1 MINVVGG
8 EFLAFPNCKLTVASG
23 ASSPFIYLDSTDRK
37 LLADLSLSLRYPR
50 LRLTKHLGNAAM
62 HFIYSGGFLLGT
74 LPRQ

>member
-1 MINVVGG
+1 MEI
-8 EFLAFPNCKLTVASG
+8 LHQYLLPKMAQSG
-23 ASSPFIYLDSTDRK
+23 NTDR
-37 LLADLSLSLRYPR
+37 LSLSLSLSLSLRYPR